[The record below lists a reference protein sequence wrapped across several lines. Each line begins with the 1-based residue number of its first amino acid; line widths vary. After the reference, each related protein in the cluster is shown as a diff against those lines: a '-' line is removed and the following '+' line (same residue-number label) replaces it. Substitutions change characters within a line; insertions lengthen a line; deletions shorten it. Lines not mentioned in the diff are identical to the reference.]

1 MSLYSNAVKR
11 PVTTM
16 MVFIGVFI
24 FGLYAYFQLPVDF
37 FPKMDPPYITVFT
50 FYQGANAADIEE
62 NVTRVLEDRLSSLSN
77 LKNMTSS
84 SKDNVSVITLEY
96 NWGTNLDEATNEVRD
111 AVGMAE
117 RSLPDGVEKPTIF
130 KFSTSMMPVMML
142 SATADQSYAALK
154 DILEDNLVNPIN
166 RLDGVGSVF
175 IIGAPI
181 RAVMVDVDPRKLDAY
196 HLSLEQL
203 GSILAA
209 NNFNL
214 PAGNMEMGKSNLALR
229 VQGEF
234 SNSDQ
239 IKNLIISNVNGKTVR
254 LKDVATVT
262 DSLKKVDQDERING
276 RKGVR
281 LMIQKQSDANTVTV
295 AREIKKKLPDLIK
308 NLPPDVKIET
318 IFDTSEYTQAS
329 INNLT
334 ETVLYALLFVVVV
347 VLFFLGRWRATFIVA
362 LSIPI
367 SLIVGFI
374 YMLLTGNTI
383 NIITLSSIA
392 IAIGMVVD
400 DSIVVL
406 ENTTKHIERGSY
418 PREASIY
425 GTNEVS
431 TAVMASTLTVMAV
444 FLPLTMVGGMTGIL
458 FRPLGWIVT
467 ITIATSVIVA
477 LTLTPMLSSKMLTNK
492 LPDKKKLGGKL
503 YYISRNLLDW
513 LDRIYEKTLTWAVRH
528 RWTIITGS
536 LAIFLA
542 SIFLVGKVGTEFMP
556 SSDNNQIGAVV
567 KLAQGVNMKQS
578 MRVARKLEDIFRKKY
593 PEIEITATST
603 GAGDENSLLA
613 IFTESGNYII
623 TFTFK
628 MIPLEQRSRDIFM
641 IADMMRKD
649 IEQFPEIEKF
659 NVDPGNNR
667 RSHMMGMGGGN
678 NLEVK
683 IFGHDFDQTDIL
695 AEKIANE
702 MKHISGTRDVL
713 ISRDRERPEM
723 QFVLD
728 QDKMTFFGLNTVMVA
743 TALRN
748 RVNGL
753 TATKYREKGKE
764 YDVIVRYAEKF
775 RKSTQDIENITIQT
789 PMGKMIKLK
798 EIGEIKQFYT
808 QPNIDRENKER
819 IVTVSSL
826 ISGSDLGSVASQI
839 RERIAGM
846 NIPEGVSIEIGGN
859 AEDMQENF
867 KKLGLLMLVAFIL
880 VYVVM
885 SAQFESLTEPFI
897 IMFSIPF
904 AFTGV
909 FLALYLTHTTLNVIS
924 MIGAVMLIGIVVKNG
939 IVLVDFTNLLRDRG
953 LAVKQAVVQGGKSRL
968 RPVLMTAL
976 TTLLAMVPLAIS
988 TGEGSSTWRPMAI
1001 AIIGGLLF
1009 STLITLVL
1017 IPTIYSMFGA
1027 ARVKRAQRALLKRT
1041 NGNSS
1046 NS

>member
-1 MSLYSNAVKR
+1 MSLYSSAVRK
-11 PVTTM
+11 PVTTL
-16 MVFIGVFI
+16 MVFIGIFI

-37 FPKMDPPYITVFT
+37 FPKMEPPYITVFT

-77 LKNMTSS
+77 LKKMTST

-96 NWGTNLDEATNEVRD
+96 KWGTNLDEATNEVRD

-130 KFSTSMMPVMML
+130 KFSTSMMPVLML

-154 DILEDNLVNPIN
+154 DILDDNLVNPIN

-175 IIGAPI
+175 IIGTPI

-196 HLSLEQL
+196 HLSVEQL
-203 GSILAA
+203 GKILAA

-214 PAGNMEMGKSNLALR
+214 PSGNMEMGKSNLALR

-234 SNSDQ
+234 KNSDQ
-239 IKNLIISNVNGKTVR
+239 IKNLIISNINGKTVR
-254 LKDVATVT
+254 LGDVATVT

-295 AREIKKKLPDLIK
+295 AKEIKKKLPDLIR

-318 IFDTSEYTQAS
+318 IFDTSEYTLAS

-334 ETVLYALLFVVVV
+334 ETVLYALLFVVIVV
-347 VLFFLGRWRATFIVA
+347 WFFLGRWRATLIVT
-362 LSIPI
+362 LSIPV

-374 YMLLTGNTI
+374 YMLLTGDTI

-406 ENTTKHIERGSY
+406 ENATKHIERGSY
-418 PREASIY
+418 PREAAIY

-431 TAVMASTLTVMAV
+431 NAVMASTLTVIAV
-444 FLPLTMVGGMTGIL
+444 FLPLTMVGGVTGIL

-477 LTLTPMLSSKMLTNK
+477 LSLTPMLSARLLSNK
-492 LPDKKKLGGKL
+492 IPDRKKLSGKL
-503 YYISRNLLDW
+503 FHLSREMLDW
-513 LDRIYEKTLTWAVRH
+513 LDSVYEKTLIWAVRH
-528 RWTIITGS
+528 KWTVILGS
-536 LAIFLA
+536 LAVFLA
-542 SIFLVGKVGTEFMP
+542 SIYLVGRVGTEFMP
-556 SSDNNQIGAVV
+556 ASDNSQIGAVV
-567 KLAQGVNMKQS
+567 RLAQGVNMEQS
-578 MRVARKLEDIFRKKY
+578 TKLARQIETVFRKNY
-593 PEIEITATST
+593 PEIEITSTST

-623 TFTFK
+623 NFTFK
-628 MIPLEQRSRDIFM
+628 LVPLKDRTRNIFQ
-641 IADMMRKD
+641 ISDLMRKD
-649 IEQFPEIEKF
+649 LQKFPEIEKF
-659 NVDPGNNR
+659 NVDPGNT
-667 RSHMMGMGGGN
+667 RSSKIMGMGGGN

-683 IFGHDFDQTDIL
+683 VFGHDFDKTDVVADQIAKAL
-695 AEKIANE
+695 KKI
-702 MKHISGTRDVL
+702 HGTRDVL

-728 QDKMTFFGLNTVMVA
+728 QDKMTYFGLNTVMVA

-753 TATKYREKGKE
+753 TATKYKENGKE

-775 RKSTQDIENITIQT
+775 RKSTQDIEDITIQT
-789 PMGKMIKLK
+789 PLGKMIKLK

-819 IVTVSSL
+819 VVTVSSL
-826 ISGSDLGSVASQI
+826 ISGSDLGTVTSQI
-839 RERIAGM
+839 RKKIAGINM
-846 NIPEGVSIEIGGN
+846 PEGVTVEIGGN
-859 AEDMQENF
+859 AQDMQDSF
-867 KKLGLLMLVAFIL
+867 RKLGLLMLVAFIL

-885 SAQFESLTEPFI
+885 AAQFESLTEPFI

-1017 IPTIYSMFGA
+1017 IPTIYSIFGA
-1027 ARVKRAQRALLKRT
+1027 ARVKRAQRSLLKKT
-1041 NGNSS
+1041 NENSY